1 MSLVVSLRVSSM
13 LNFGLPSS
21 LSGGPGAGLALRQA
35 ESGTSIQVV
44 VALRVYR
51 ADGPVLRVSD
61 SEPLVAR
68 GPGPALVS
76 EAVSLTDDSVVC
88 SRPGRVPKFKFSRS
102 PKSDSDAMMPRVL
115 PLL

>member
-76 EAVSLTDDSVVC
+76 EAVSLTDSVVC